1 MAPARCFAAEIPQ
14 HNDFPGKAGRRSA
27 IIPSACPMTVFSA
40 HCSWCDTPPI
50 VCRLAARPVEARN
63 SVGRLVCSGIELTMA
78 HFLLIPKD
86 VQCPPAGFSLLEKFT
101 CPNCGREVFIA
112 STTHAEECRTE
123 QIVKARNAVT
133 LNCPVH
139 GVPACVEVPAEGRRL
154 RS

>member
-1 MAPARCFAAEIPQ
+1 VVPATCFAAEVLQ
-14 HNDFPGKAGRRSA
+14 HDAGTQAVEAQKSHQLPKAF
-27 IIPSACPMTVFSA
+27 SACPVPGAML
-40 HCSWCDTPPI
+40 PP
-50 VCRLAARPVEARN
+50 VCGGWLQRPVEARN
-63 SVGRLVCSGIELTMA
+63 SVGGLVCSGIELTMA

-139 GVPACVEVPAEGRRL
+139 GVPACVEVPARG
-154 RS
+154 

>member
-1 MAPARCFAAEIPQ
+1 MPAEQSAGFFCASCPVVSARCFA
-14 HNDFPGKAGRRSA
+14 
-27 IIPSACPMTVFSA
+27 
-40 HCSWCDTPPI
+40 
-50 VCRLAARPVEARN
+50 AARPVEARN
-63 SVGRLVCSGIELTMA
+63 RVGRLVCSGIELTMA

-139 GVPACVEVPAEGRRL
+139 GVPACVEVPARG
-154 RS
+154 